1 MNTRIQYGCDK
12 VIKRYVRNRVTIKM
26 IAVLP
31 DGTFEVLHD
40 VVVGIATPAMER
52 YTLGSRSIIMMFV
65 IVWPD
70 T

>member
-1 MNTRIQYGCDK
+1 MNTGIQYGRGNL
-12 VIKRYVRNRVTIKM
+12 IKRYVRKGNYKHD
-26 IAVLP
+26 LCSSGWYS
-31 DGTFEVLHD
+31 DVLHD

-52 YTLGSRSIIMMFV
+52 YTLGSRSIIMVFV

>member
-1 MNTRIQYGCDK
+1 MD
-12 VIKRYVRNRVTIKM
+12 VRRLSNVMSMTGYYKDDRCSSGWYS
-26 IAVLP
+26 
-31 DGTFEVLHD
+31 DVLHD

-52 YTLGSRSIIMMFV
+52 YTLGSRSIIMLFV

>member
-1 MNTRIQYGCDK
+1 MNIRIQYGRGK

-26 IAVLP
+26 ISALP
-31 DGTFEVLHD
+31 DGTSMCYD
-40 VVVGIATPAMER
+40 VVVGIATPTMEK
-52 YTLGSRSIIMMFV
+52 YTLGSRSIIMLFV